1 MISIKRY
8 KIAQDA
14 EKRSHMLKKDI
25 NIFDRR
31 LSSAKNV
38 VLPYIKQIENKLE
51 RTNVSIIDVGS
62 GPTCLARFFKNGKKV
77 YLDPLMD
84 FYKEYY
90 KDKLPAGGRLIN
102 SMAESMPFSNE
113 TFDVAFCY
121 NALDHSFEPLKIIS
135 EIKRILKPGGYLL
148 LGIYTHNPILKF
160 MRFLA
165 EKSWIFKEKPHPYSF
180 TIQNLKDMLKGEFV
194 IQRADIIK
202 AKELVFNFRR
212 RFYVLILQRACNN
225 KKVIS

>member
-8 KIAQDA
+8 KIAQEA
-14 EKRSHMLKKDI
+14 EKRSHILKKDI

-31 LSSAKNV
+31 LSSAKNA
-38 VLPYIKQIENKLE
+38 VLSYIKQIENKLE

-62 GPTCLARFFKNGKKV
+62 GPACLARFFKNGKKV

-90 KDKLPAGGRLIN
+90 KDKLPAGELIN

-121 NALDHSFEPLKIIS
+121 NALDHSFEPVKIIS
-135 EIKRILKPGGYLL
+135 EIKRILKPSAYLL
-148 LGIYTHNPILKF
+148 LGVYIHNPILKL

-165 EKSWIFKEKPHPYSF
+165 EKSWIFKERPHPYSF
-180 TIQNLKDMLKGEFV
+180 TIQNLKDILKGEFI
-194 IQRADIIK
+194 IQKADIIK
-202 AKELVFNFRR
+202 GKESIFNFKR
-212 RFYVLILQRACNN
+212 RFYVLILQ
-225 KKVIS
+225 KSL